1 MSVLWWVVAPVV
13 LVAAGTAWRLLRY
26 PGRWAHAFHEA
37 YRKERRALDDAR
49 GAVRTLRSAARR
61 ETWRAWT
68 RVKRAEAAHRRR
80 VHQAEAELEQR
91 RAPDRGD
98 RVHQLGPITLY
109 EHSVVVSED
118 ELPLAG
124 LHVGFEL
131 ARAEHVSYVYLTHP
145 DGQKRM
151 ERYEGEEFPEDTVRE
166 FSVRLHNAAV
176 AAHRSRETRD
186 SDIAALEAALREAQ
200 EATGPV
206 EAARER
212 LEETRAR
219 HRADPRLPRARAAL
233 DDARTQWQELTG
245 RRPL

>member
-1 MSVLWWVVAPVV
+1 MSVLGWVVAPVV
-13 LVAAGTAWRLLRY
+13 LVVGWTAWRLVRY

-37 YRKERRALDDAR
+37 YRKDRRALDDAR
-49 GAVRTLRSAARR
+49 GGVRTLQNAARR
-61 ETWRAWT
+61 ETWRAWSK
-68 RVKRAEAAHRRR
+68 VKRAESAHRRQVR
-80 VHQAEAELEQR
+80 RAEAELERR

-98 RVHQLGPITLY
+98 RMHQLGPITLY
-109 EHSVVVSED
+109 EHAVVVSED

-124 LHVGFEL
+124 LHVRFEL
-131 ARAEHVSYVYLTHP
+131 ARTEHVSYVYLTHP

-176 AAHRSRETRD
+176 AAHRSRETREE
-186 SDIAALEAALREAQ
+186 DIAALEGALREAR

-212 LEETRAR
+212 LTETRAR
-219 HRADPRLPRARAAL
+219 HSADPRLPRARAAL